1 MSATLANSSEK
12 QLLTCKSVLTGR
24 KLCRMATKRSYGEA
38 CRFAYALDVVGE
50 RWALLVVRELL
61 LGPKRFTDLRAG
73 LPHAS
78 SNILSERLRELEQ
91 GGVVQRR
98 KLPPPAASTV
108 YELTEWGRELEPVVT
123 KLGAWGARS
132 PIPPDSQEIGAD
144 SIVLALRSLFDPEAA
159 GEIGRDLRAADRRGP
174 LPGRHRRRRARPRP
188 RRRPRARARRSP
200 SPTPPPSPPSS
211 PASSPRRGPRLRR
224 RPDRGRQASRQAL
237 PPPLP
242 DAGAVRVRG
251 CRAGAADRL
260 EPRAPDTTASTA
272 PAPAVGAGGDGA
284 QLGDGALA

>member
-1 MSATLANSSEK
+1 
-12 QLLTCKSVLTGR
+12 
-24 KLCRMATKRSYGEA
+24 MATKRSYGEA

-78 SNILSERLRELEQ
+78 SNILSERLRDLEH
-91 GGVVQRR
+91 GGVIQRR

-132 PIPPDSQEIGAD
+132 PIPPDSQEIGPD

-159 GEIGRDLRAADRRGP
+159 GELEASYGLRIGADRFRVEIADGRVELSRGPAEDPTVSIATADAGTFAAILAGQLPLDDAIGSGAAEIEGSKQAAKRFLRLFPMPEPCECVAAEPVLRAMA
-174 LPGRHRRRRARPRP
+174 
-188 RRRPRARARRSP
+188 
-200 SPTPPPSPPSS
+200 
-211 PASSPRRGPRLRR
+211 
-224 RPDRGRQASRQAL
+224 
-237 PPPLP
+237 
-242 DAGAVRVRG
+242 
-251 CRAGAADRL
+251 
-260 EPRAPDTTASTA
+260 
-272 PAPAVGAGGDGA
+272 
-284 QLGDGALA
+284 